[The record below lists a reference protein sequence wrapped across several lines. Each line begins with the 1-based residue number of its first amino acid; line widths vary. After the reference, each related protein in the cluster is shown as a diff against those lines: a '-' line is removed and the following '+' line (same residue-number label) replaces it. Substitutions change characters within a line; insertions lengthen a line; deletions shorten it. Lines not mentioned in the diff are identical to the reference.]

1 MTVRPE
7 TQLIR
12 RRDQHTERK
21 AGAARRTL
29 RCRHL
34 VDFRRPRGG
43 PLGGHVSASML
54 GQVVAAHEAPIAHV
68 THKLLLAGVCSPVA
82 GELVGAGK
90 LLVAAL
96 PVAAEWFLTW
106 VEMESISTS
115 VEDNTLHI
123 QHDHS

>member
-1 MTVRPE
+1 M
-7 TQLIR
+7 
-12 RRDQHTERK
+12 
-21 AGAARRTL
+21 
-29 RCRHL
+29 
-34 VDFRRPRGG
+34 
-43 PLGGHVSASML
+43 SASML

-68 THKLLLAGVCSPVA
+68 THKLLLTGVCSPVA

-90 LLVAAL
+90 LLVTAL